1 MQADKKNL
9 KFNTVMQD
17 LQHWRPNDLLT
28 VRLRSKQN
36 RTAMEELHGTLDRY
50 YLEHN
55 RNKEVISLSFCRQKC
70 ILLIKHYKK
79 LHLNACSLIKILT

>member
-1 MQADKKNL
+1 MHADKKKL

-28 VRLRSKQN
+28 VRLRSK
-36 RTAMEELHGTLDRY
+36 LWKSYGTLDRY

-55 RNKEVISLSFCRQKC
+55 RNKEVISLRFCRQKC

-79 LHLNACSLIKILT
+79 LHLNACSLIKIVSG

>member
-1 MQADKKNL
+1 MNTNNTQLNTLSVHADKKNL

-36 RTAMEELHGTLDRY
+36 RTAMEELWYSR
-50 YLEHN
+50 
-55 RNKEVISLSFCRQKC
+55 
-70 ILLIKHYKK
+70 
-79 LHLNACSLIKILT
+79 

>member
-1 MQADKKNL
+1 MHADKKNL

-55 RNKEVISLSFCRQKC
+55 KNKEVISLSFGRQKC

>member
-36 RTAMEELHGTLDRY
+36 RTAMEELVWYSRKVLFRA
-50 YLEHN
+50 
-55 RNKEVISLSFCRQKC
+55 Q
-70 ILLIKHYKK
+70 
-79 LHLNACSLIKILT
+79 